1 MPTPEELRV
10 ELARANTSG
19 LVTLCHLAERRHG
32 LPRALMLAVASR
44 ETGCRDIVGD
54 FGHGRGVF
62 QIDDRFHHDWLD
74 RHDAAGPGAVPPLA
88 AAAEL
93 AAALLAGGLDVAR
106 KQALTDE
113 AAVKFAAAAYNAG
126 VGGALDGLRRGNP
139 DLATTGRNYGAD
151 VVQRMRTFRALE
163 KGQTAQQ

>member
-10 ELARANTSG
+10 ELARAAASG
-19 LVTLCHLAERRHG
+19 LVTLCHSAEQRHG

-74 RHDAAGPGAVPPLA
+74 AHDAAAPGAVPPFK

-93 AAALLAGGLDVAR
+93 AATMLAGGLEVAR
-106 KQALTDE
+106 AQALKDV

-126 VGGALDGLRRGNP
+126 VGGALDGLRRGDP

-151 VVQRMRTFRALE
+151 VVQRMHTFRTLE
-163 KGQTAQQ
+163 RGQAAQQ

>member
-1 MPTPEELRV
+1 VPTPEELRV
-10 ELARANTSG
+10 ELTRAKASG
-19 LVTLCHLAERRHG
+19 LVTLCYLAEKRHG

-74 RHDAAGPGAVPPLA
+74 RHDAAAPGKVPPLK

-93 AAALLAGGLDVAR
+93 AATLLAGGLGAAH
-106 KQALTDE
+106 KQALTGE

-126 VGGALDGLRRGNP
+126 LGGALDGLRRGNP

-151 VVQRMRTFRALE
+151 VVRRMHAFRALE